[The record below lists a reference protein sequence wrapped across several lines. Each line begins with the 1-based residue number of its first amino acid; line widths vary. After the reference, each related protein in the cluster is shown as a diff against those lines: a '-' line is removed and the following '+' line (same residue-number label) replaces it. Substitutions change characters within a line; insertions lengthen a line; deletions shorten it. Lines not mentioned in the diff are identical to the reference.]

1 MPKPFHLMVLTPE
14 REFYSGE
21 AVYVS
26 VQSIAGSI
34 GVLADHVPMV
44 SALDVGALIIQPDEH
59 TTRTAFHSEGFI
71 EVRPE
76 CVYIL
81 SQACEWPEEIDEK
94 RALEAEQR
102 AQERQHRA
110 DVLRAM
116 RELLLQH
123 GFKPAELIG
132 ARPAKSTGKSGGGR
146 TQVAPLY
153 RDPTSGATWS
163 GRGTEPA
170 WIKGRDR
177 QAFKVAG

>member
-34 GVLADHVPMV
+34 GVVADHVPMV

-94 RALEAEQR
+94 RALEAELR
-102 AQERQHRA
+102 AQERLQQERGEDLGTMGHSKVA
-110 DVLRAM
+110 LMRAM
-116 RELLLQH
+116 TWR
-123 GFKPAELIG
+123 KI
-132 ARPAKSTGKSGGGR
+132 KCM
-146 TQVAPLY
+146 
-153 RDPTSGATWS
+153 TS
-163 GRGTEPA
+163 
-170 WIKGRDR
+170 K
-177 QAFKVAG
+177 

>member
-26 VQSIAGSI
+26 VQSIAGSL

-94 RALEAEQR
+94 RALEAELR
-102 AQERQHRA
+102 AQERLQQERGGEDLGTMGHSKVA
-110 DVLRAM
+110 LMRAM
-116 RELLLQH
+116 TRR
-123 GFKPAELIG
+123 KI
-132 ARPAKSTGKSGGGR
+132 KSSSK
-146 TQVAPLY
+146 
-153 RDPTSGATWS
+153 
-163 GRGTEPA
+163 
-170 WIKGRDR
+170 
-177 QAFKVAG
+177 

>member
-26 VQSIAGSI
+26 VQSIAGSL

-102 AQERQHRA
+102 AQERLQQERGEDLGTMGHSKVA
-110 DVLRAM
+110 LMRAM
-116 RELLLQH
+116 TRR
-123 GFKPAELIG
+123 KI
-132 ARPAKSTGKSGGGR
+132 KCM
-146 TQVAPLY
+146 
-153 RDPTSGATWS
+153 TS
-163 GRGTEPA
+163 
-170 WIKGRDR
+170 K
-177 QAFKVAG
+177 

>member
-1 MPKPFHLMVLTPE
+1 MAKPFYLMVVTPE

-26 VQSIAGSI
+26 VQSIAGSL
-34 GVLADHVPMV
+34 GVMAGHVPMV
-44 SALDVGALIIQPDEH
+44 SALDVGALVIQTDEH

-102 AQERQHRA
+102 AHERLQQQHTGDDLGTMGHSKVA
-110 DVLRAM
+110 LMRAM
-116 RELLLQH
+116 TRQ
-123 GFKPAELIG
+123 KI
-132 ARPAKSTGKSGGGR
+132 KSMSSK
-146 TQVAPLY
+146 
-153 RDPTSGATWS
+153 
-163 GRGTEPA
+163 
-170 WIKGRDR
+170 
-177 QAFKVAG
+177 